1 MKKLLVILLFPFT
14 CFSQQIPD
22 TCFTEEQM
30 RDILFT
36 VDSLYELDD
45 INQKI
50 IERQDKLA
58 RELNLVIKLD
68 SMQIAYHTEQ
78 TKLLKSNIDLYIE
91 REKRLQPKWYDSKF
105 LWFGSGI
112 ITTLF
117 TGVIINEYLK

>member
-1 MKKLLVILLFPFT
+1 MKKLLVILLFPLT
-14 CFSQQIPD
+14 CFSQQVPD

-50 IERQDKLA
+50 IDRQDKLV
-58 RELNLVIKLD
+58 RELNLVVKLD
-68 SMQIAYHTEQ
+68 SMQLAYHTEQ

-91 REKRLQPKWYDSKF
+91 REKRIQPKWYDSKF

-117 TGVIINEYLK
+117 TGAIINEYLK